1 MSDNEVGL
9 QMAEFFRA
17 LAVEIEN
24 SPSLARKLAV
34 PFHKVSQA
42 GLQIA
47 SKKRQTKEKAQVP
60 EGFDPFQ
67 IYYDQS
73 GLGLQQALE
82 PLDAATLKAI
92 LAHFGLDPARSYT
105 RWRKSERLSAFIIE
119 RVKALSN
126 KGQAF
131 KG

>member
-1 MSDNEVGL
+1 VSNNELGQ

-24 SPSLARKLAV
+24 SPSLARKLVV
-34 PFHKVSQA
+34 PFQNVAAAGRQAAPKKRTSRSKVS
-42 GLQIA
+42 
-47 SKKRQTKEKAQVP
+47 VP

-67 IYYDQS
+67 IYYDQG

-82 PLDAATLKAI
+82 PMDAATLKAI
-92 LAHFGLDPARSYT
+92 LNHFALDPTRSYT
-105 RWRKSERLSAFIIE
+105 RWRKEERLMAYIIE

-126 KGQAF
+126 KGQVF
-131 KG
+131 RG